1 MPFAVTFSLQYLVG
15 VPLKATQY
23 TWIYDARLPFPPSPM
38 HELRSNAFHRRN
50 LWILPFSILFML
62 SARKFYRERK
72 FPLFIF
78 SGAQR
83 STFTNFFFLVGKQIF
98 LWFNVCTCRRNNGDV
113 RDQLLNSVC
122 WFFPRAQVRDEESFL
137 PHSRTYT
144 LCVWKR
150 SRELNLYLYVLH
162 TGSLRSHL
170 RKTKWRNWFSA
181 LSSKRK
187 IW

>member
-1 MPFAVTFSLQYLVG
+1 MMHAFLSLPARCMNCARMLFIEE
-15 VPLKATQY
+15 
-23 TWIYDARLPFPPSPM
+23 IYEFC
-38 HELRSNAFHRRN
+38 
-50 LWILPFSILFML
+50 L
-62 SARKFYRERK
+62 SAFFSCFLQENSIVNENFLY
-72 FPLFIF
+72 LFSPALI
-78 SGAQR
+78 QR